1 MIGTG
6 FQERTYRKEVAPPEG
21 LTSFRVVVEQTDLWI
36 AAERDLV
43 AEAYESAKR
52 HRGILESYIA
62 KHPEFE
68 TSLVPMEAGVDA
80 DGVVLSMLEAGIKA
94 DTGPMAAVAGVIA
107 EAVAKDLARHSNK
120 VIVENGGDL
129 YLNGDGIRTVGIW
142 AGSSPLSGRVG
153 IKVEPADGIAVC
165 TSSGTVGPSL
175 SFGNADAAIITSP
188 SGALA
193 DAAATALGNI
203 VKTSDDIEPSLD
215 KFLAIE
221 GISGAVVVI
230 GNAIGAAGEIELVS
244 VDD

>member
-6 FQERTYRKEVAPPEG
+6 FQERIYRSEVTPPEG

-43 AEAYESAKR
+43 AEAYESVKR
-52 HRGILESYIA
+52 HRGILKSYIA
-62 KHPEFE
+62 RHPEFG

-94 DTGPMAAVAGVIA
+94 DTGPMAAVAGVVA

-129 YLNGDGIRTVGIW
+129 YLIGDGVRTVGIW
-142 AGSSPLSGRVG
+142 AGSSPLNGCVG
-153 IKVEPADGIAVC
+153 IQVDPADGIAVC

-193 DAAATALGNI
+193 DAAATALGNS

-215 KFLAIE
+215 KFLAID

-230 GNAIGAAGEIELVS
+230 GSAIGAAGEIELTS
-244 VDD
+244 IDS